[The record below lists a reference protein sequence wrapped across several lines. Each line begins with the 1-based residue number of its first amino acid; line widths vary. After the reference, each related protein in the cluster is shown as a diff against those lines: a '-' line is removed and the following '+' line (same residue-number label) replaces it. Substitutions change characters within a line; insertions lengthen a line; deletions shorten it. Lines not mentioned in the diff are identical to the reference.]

1 MRTSKREQILD
12 AALAVVDGQGVS
24 AVTFDS
30 VSAASGI
37 SRGGLVYHFPSKD
50 ALLLALHEHLAQRWD
65 AELVDALG
73 AEPEAASEDERVA
86 AYARA
91 SARSATG
98 PELLLMLESQSN
110 ATYAEPWKRVMDR
123 WLPAPAT
130 IDPNDPKA
138 LTRVIM
144 RLAADGLW
152 LTESLNQHEL
162 PPQLRAALANHI
174 ASLVAPDEGA

>member
-12 AALAVVDGQGVS
+12 AALGVVEEQGVS
-24 AVTFDS
+24 AVTFES
-30 VSAASGI
+30 VSTASGI

-65 AELVDALG
+65 DELVETLG
-73 AEPEAASEDERVA
+73 SEPEAASEDARTI
-86 AYARA
+86 AYAKA

-110 ATYAEPWKRVMDR
+110 AAYAAAWQRVIDR
-123 WLPAPAT
+123 WLPAPTT
-130 IDPNDPKA
+130 IDVNDPKA
-138 LTRVIM
+138 LTRFVM

-152 LTESLNQHEL
+152 LTESLNQHQL
-162 PPQLRAALANHI
+162 PSELRATLANHI
-174 ASLVAPDEGA
+174 ASLVESDQG